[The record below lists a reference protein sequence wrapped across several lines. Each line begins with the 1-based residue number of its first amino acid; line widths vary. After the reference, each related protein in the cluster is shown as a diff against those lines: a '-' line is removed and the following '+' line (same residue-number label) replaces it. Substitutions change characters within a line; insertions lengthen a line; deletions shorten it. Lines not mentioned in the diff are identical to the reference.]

1 MSILTDA
8 LKCSVSVDGEEIGI
22 KTDFRIWLRFD
33 GILKSKKCFWEKLS
47 EMIMLCLEPNEELPQ
62 NAGALFDALLDFYCR
77 GKKPSGG
84 GKHVF
89 DAEADADYIYAA
101 FYEQYGIDLIE
112 TPMHWHKFCALLSG
126 LSDDTCLMQ
135 IIRIRSMDETG
146 LDVKN
151 RASLR
156 KLKSAYALP
165 KDGGIDAAQV
175 LADAF

>member
-8 LKCSVSVDGEEIGI
+8 LKSSVNVNGEEIGI

-33 GILKSKKCFWEKLS
+33 SILKSKKSFWEKLTD
-47 EMIMLCLEPNEELPQ
+47 MIMLCLAPNEELPGD
-62 NAGALFDALLDFYCR
+62 AAALFDALLDFYCR
-77 GKKPSGG
+77 GRKPSGG

-101 FYEQYGIDLIE
+101 FYEQYGIDLTE
-112 TPMHWHKFCALLSG
+112 TSMHWHKFCALLSG
-126 LSDDTCLMQ
+126 LSDNTCLMQ
-135 IIRIRSMDETG
+135 IIRIRSMDGSG
-146 LDVKN
+146 LDSKN

-165 KDGGIDAAQV
+165 QDGCIDAAQI